1 MPSET
6 RSIAGAGS
14 ASLFKPETKTAFAV
28 LLASALLLFSMRLID
43 PAFGSLGQLAAIM
56 VTAIFLVIASFGQG
70 LVILLGGG
78 GIDLSIGVVMSL
90 AGMAIA
96 GFTGGADQALWWA
109 VPLTLLCTA
118 GIGLINGA
126 GIALL
131 RVPPFIMTLA
141 SSAIFFGVALGM
153 TSGRAQQSVAPAMQK
168 VMSGYLGP
176 VQIPIVLTVFF
187 LVIAVAFQNA
197 TVYGRKIYAIGSNPA
212 AARIAGLSI
221 TRLTMAVYAI
231 SGLCAGLAGLLL
243 AGYSSSATLVMGDP
257 FLLPTI
263 AAVVIGGARIS
274 GGKGTYLGTFAGAIF
289 LSALATVITLLSL
302 SQGWRNII
310 QGAIIIIAL
319 ILQGQKWRKR

>member
-1 MPSET
+1 MP
-6 RSIAGAGS
+6 
-14 ASLFKPETKTAFAV
+14 LLKPEMKTALVV
-28 LLASALLLFSMRLID
+28 LAASALLLIVMRLIN
-43 PAFGSLGQLAAIM
+43 PAFGSMGQLAAIM

-78 GIDLSIGVVMSL
+78 GIDLSIGVVMSI
-90 AGMAIA
+90 AGMLIA
-96 GFTGGADQALWWA
+96 GLTGGADAALWWA
-109 VPLTLLCTA
+109 VPLTLLCTTA
-118 GIGLINGA
+118 IGLFNGA

-131 RVPPFIMTLA
+131 NVPPFIMTLA
-141 SSAIFFGVALGM
+141 SSAMFFGVALGM
-153 TSGRAQQSVAPAMQK
+153 TSGRAQQAVAPALQK
-168 VMSGYLGP
+168 VMSGHFGP
-176 VQIPIVLTVFF
+176 IQIPIVLTFVFVVF
-187 LVIAVAFQNA
+187 AVIFQNG
-197 TVYGRKIYAIGSNPA
+197 TVHGRKLYAVGSNPA

-221 TRLTMAVYAI
+221 TRLTIIVYAI

-274 GGKGTYLGTFAGAIF
+274 GGKGIYLGTFAGAIF
-289 LSALATVITLLSL
+289 LSTLATVITVLSL

-319 ILQGQKWRKR
+319 VLQSQQWRRR